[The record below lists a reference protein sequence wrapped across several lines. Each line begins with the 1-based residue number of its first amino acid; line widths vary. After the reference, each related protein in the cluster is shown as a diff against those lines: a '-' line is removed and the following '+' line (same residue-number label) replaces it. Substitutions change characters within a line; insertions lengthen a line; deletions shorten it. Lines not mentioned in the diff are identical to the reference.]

1 MEIISGV
8 MSMNITKLLTGG
20 CVVLAFW
27 LWWVI
32 DDYGKLKGDHQLLIK
47 SFNEQIRINQTYQ
60 TRIKSLHDID
70 VKHTQELDNAKT
82 EISRLR
88 GLSERHP
95 ERVYIK
101 ANCPKSEGITTS
113 GMDDAITA
121 RPTDTAIRNYWLLR
135 ERIAES
141 EQMIKG
147 LQEYIA
153 VECIRR

>member
-1 MEIISGV
+1 
-8 MSMNITKLLTGG
+8 MNITKLLTGS

-32 DDYGKLKGDHQLLIK
+32 DDYGTLKANHKLLTS
-47 SFNEQIRINQTYQ
+47 SFNEQVNINQDYQ
-60 TRIKSLHDID
+60 ARIKSLHDLD
-70 VKHTQELDNAKT
+70 VKHTQELNNAKT

-88 GLSERHP
+88 DISERNP

-101 ANCPKSEGITTS
+101 ANCPKSEGVTTS
-113 GMDDAITA
+113 GMDDATTA

-147 LQEYIA
+147 LQEHIKQ
-153 VECIRR
+153 ECLK

>member
-1 MEIISGV
+1 
-8 MSMNITKLLTGG
+8 MNITKLLAGS
-20 CVVLAFW
+20 CVVLVFW

-32 DDYGKLKGDHQLLIK
+32 DDYGTLKANHKLLTS
-47 SFNEQIRINQTYQ
+47 SFNEQVNINQDYQ
-60 TRIKSLHDID
+60 ARIKSLHDLD
-70 VKHTQELDNAKT
+70 VKHTQELNNAKT

-88 GLSERHP
+88 DLSERHP

-101 ANCPKSEGITTS
+101 AECPKSEGVTTS
-113 GMDDAITA
+113 GMDDATTA

-147 LQEYIA
+147 LQEY
-153 VECIRR
+153 VRTECNVDY

>member
-1 MEIISGV
+1 
-8 MSMNITKLLTGG
+8 MNITKLLTGS

-32 DDYGKLKGDHQLLIK
+32 DDYGTLKANHKLLTN
-47 SFNEQIRINQTYQ
+47 SFNEQVSINQAYQ
-60 TRIKSLHDID
+60 ARIKSLHDLD

-82 EISRLR
+82 EISQLR
-88 GLSERHP
+88 DLSERHP

-101 ANCPKSEGITTS
+101 ANCPKSEGVTTS
-113 GMDDAITA
+113 GVDDATTA
-121 RPTDTAIRNYWLLR
+121 RPTDSAVRNYWLLR

-147 LQEYIA
+147 LQDYIKQ
-153 VECIRR
+153 ECME

>member
-1 MEIISGV
+1 

-32 DDYGKLKGDHQLLIK
+32 DDYGTLKANHKLLTN
-47 SFNEQIRINQTYQ
+47 SFNEQVSINQDYQ
-60 TRIKSLHDID
+60 ARIKSLHDLD
-70 VKHTQELDNAKT
+70 VKHTQELINAKT
-82 EISRLR
+82 EISQLR
-88 GLSERHP
+88 DLSERNP

-101 ANCPKSEGITTS
+101 AECPKSEGVTTS
-113 GMDDAITA
+113 GVDDATTA
-121 RPTDTAIRNYWLLR
+121 RPTDSAIRNYWLLR

-147 LQEYIA
+147 LQDYINIS
-153 VECIRR
+153 CYK

>member
-1 MEIISGV
+1 
-8 MSMNITKLLTGG
+8 MNITKLLAGS
-20 CVVLAFW
+20 CVVLVFW

-32 DDYGKLKGDHQLLIK
+32 DDYGTLKANHKLLTN
-47 SFNEQIRINQTYQ
+47 SFNEQVNINQDYQ
-60 TRIKSLHDID
+60 ARIKSLHDLD
-70 VKHTQELDNAKT
+70 VKHTQELNNAKT

-88 GLSERHP
+88 DLSERHP

-101 ANCPKSEGITTS
+101 ASCPKSEGVTTS

-147 LQEYIA
+147 LQNYIIA
-153 VECIRR
+153 ECIK